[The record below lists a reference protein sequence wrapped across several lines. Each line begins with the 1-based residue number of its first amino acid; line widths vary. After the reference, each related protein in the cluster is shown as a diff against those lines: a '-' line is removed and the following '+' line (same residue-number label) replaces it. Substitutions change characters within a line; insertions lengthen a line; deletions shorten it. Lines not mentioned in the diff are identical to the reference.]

1 MSAKWLRRL
10 LVVFGLIA
18 VFLVPA
24 LPAAAQT
31 DPFGQACDNVGS
43 SSGGE
48 TGGEIGSG
56 VIGGADET
64 GNIGSSD
71 GTAGNAACTNPS
83 RGGANP
89 LLGPN
94 GTLTKV
100 TKFVSYIAGIC
111 AIIIIIVGGF
121 MYVTSGGDPG
131 KISNAKDAV
140 LYALIGVVIA
150 IIAQAIII
158 FVLNKIG

>member
-1 MSAKWLRRL
+1 MGVKWLRRL
-10 LVVFGLIA
+10 LIAFGLIGF
-18 VFLVPA
+18 FLVPA

-31 DPFGQACDNVGS
+31 DPFGQACDSTTSGPPVQGPGLPAGGNAGTNAVSGS
-43 SSGGE
+43 
-48 TGGEIGSG
+48 
-56 VIGGADET
+56 
-64 GNIGSSD
+64 
-71 GTAGNAACTNPS
+71 AACTNPS

-121 MYVTSGGDPG
+121 MYVTSGGDSG

-140 LYALIGVVIA
+140 RMRLSA
-150 IIAQAIII
+150 
-158 FVLNKIG
+158 

>member
-10 LVVFGLIA
+10 LVIFGLVA

-31 DPFGQACDNVGS
+31 DPFGQACDNVGGA
-43 SSGGE
+43 GGE
-48 TGGEIGSG
+48 SDGEIGSG
-56 VIGGADET
+56 VIGGDET
-64 GNIGSSD
+64 GNVGESS

-111 AIIIIIVGGF
+111 AIIIIIVSGF

-150 IIAQAIII
+150 IVAQAIII